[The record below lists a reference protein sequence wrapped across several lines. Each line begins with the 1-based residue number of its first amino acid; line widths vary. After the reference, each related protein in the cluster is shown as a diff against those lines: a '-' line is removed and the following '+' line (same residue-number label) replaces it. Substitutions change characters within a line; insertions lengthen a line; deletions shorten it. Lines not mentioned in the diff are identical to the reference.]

1 MNRILL
7 IVALEEEFRNL
18 PRNFPGKIAY
28 SGVGKI
34 NASHTTTYLINE
46 FKPDLVL
53 NFGSAGRVSSLE
65 TGIFEIGSV
74 IERDFL
80 AMPLSERGVVPFD
93 EFPYEISS
101 YHSGIKCATGDS
113 FVTKKDSWLIERK
126 VDVVDMEL
134 FAIAKVSKKLGVPW
148 RSFKYIT
155 DDTNESSGKDWNENL
170 VKADGAFQL
179 VLEKFLSKTIY

>member
-1 MNRILL
+1 MTDIPETPIALPTPVLVAIEILRPSDA
-7 IVALEEEFRNL
+7 VSVTPL
-18 PRNFPGKIAY
+18 PLLLAVTP
-28 SGVGKI
+28 V
-34 NASHTTTYLINE
+34 
-46 FKPDLVL
+46 KPDLVL

-93 EFPYEISS
+93 EFPHEISS

-155 DDTNESSGKDWNENL
+155 DDTNESSGKDWKENL

-179 VLEKFLSKTIY
+179 VLEKILSKTIY